1 MYVQVGSVR
10 PRHLYTCTPHS
21 QKSKHPQFHAPS
33 LRLQPTDPAHD
44 SCIQKIAPVRADGNL
59 LLCSL
64 LFGNVAVN
72 VLISILMSDLTSGLV
87 GFFASTLLI
96 VIFGDIIP

>member
-1 MYVQVGSVR
+1 M
-10 PRHLYTCTPHS
+10 
-21 QKSKHPQFHAPS
+21 
-33 LRLQPTDPAHD
+33 
-44 SCIQKIAPVRADGNL
+44 RADGNL

-87 GFFASTLLI
+87 GFFASTILI
-96 VIFGDIIP
+96 VIVGDIVPQVGSEYSTYL